1 MLLAPRYW
9 TALGLSCLLGWLQ
22 FQLWQGRG
30 SLPQVESY
38 RQQLAEQLQ
47 ANEQARLRNEQ
58 LVGEVRDLQDGKTM
72 VEEIARFELG
82 MIKPDEVFVQFG
94 NGPPP
99 PPPEAAAAKQQP
111 ARR

>member
-38 RQQLAEQLQ
+38 RQQLAEQLL

-58 LVGEVRDLQDGKTM
+58 LAGEVRDLDDGKTM

-99 PPPEAAAAKQQP
+99 AEPEATAKRQP

>member
-1 MLLAPRYW
+1 MLAPRYW
-9 TALGLSCLLGWLQ
+9 TAAGLTCLLGLLQ
-22 FQLWQGRG
+22 YQLWLGRG

-38 RQQLAEQLQ
+38 REQLAEQQ
-47 ANEQARLRNEQ
+47 RENEQARLRNEQ
-58 LVGEVRDLQDGKTM
+58 LAGEVRDLQEGKTM

-99 PPPEAAAAKQQP
+99 EAAAAKPQP

>member
-22 FQLWQGRG
+22 YQLWQGRG

-47 ANEQARLRNEQ
+47 ANEQSRLRNEQ
-58 LVGEVRDLQDGKTM
+58 LAGEVRDLWYHETGCAQWLVVTRNT
-72 VEEIARFELG
+72 VTHEILATELVADRKKKG
-82 MIKPDEVFVQFG
+82 VR
-94 NGPPP
+94 
-99 PPPEAAAAKQQP
+99 A
-111 ARR
+111 

>member
-1 MLLAPRYW
+1 MLAPRYW
-9 TALGLSCLLGWLQ
+9 TAVGLSCLLGWLQ

-58 LVGEVRDLQDGKTM
+58 LAGEVSDLQEGRTM
-72 VEEIARFELG
+72 IEEIARFELG
-82 MIKPDEVFVQFG
+82 MIKHDEVCVQRDS
-94 NGPPP
+94 GPPP
-99 PPPEAAAAKQQP
+99 APAPEPKPAK
-111 ARR
+111 R

>member
-1 MLLAPRYW
+1 MLAPRYW
-9 TALGLSCLLGWLQ
+9 TAVGLSCLLGWLQ

-58 LVGEVRDLQDGKTM
+58 LAGEVSDLQEGRTM
-72 VEEIARFELG
+72 IEEIARFELG
-82 MIKPDEVFVQFG
+82 MIKHDEVFVQLDS
-94 NGPPP
+94 GPPP
-99 PPPEAAAAKQQP
+99 APAPEPKPAK
-111 ARR
+111 R